1 MGHRAFKL
9 ADIDIKAFF
18 TAKNLMTEFSKGDLF
33 SENQEKEELIQY
45 LKLKNYDFALIQQND
60 SKYGYVLLE
69 ELISND
75 QNIIN
80 NIHQI
85 DKKVSIK
92 PNTPISTIINKFN
105 NFYYLFVFNDENQ
118 LKGVI
123 TYSDLNKPP
132 IYAFCYLLISKFES
146 LLRNVISIKYE
157 NEEWLK
163 HLSEENQKGLRG
175 IFISEKVKGI
185 EISLLKC
192 TTITH
197 LIQIFKKD
205 GLWQIFEYSSKKNF
219 RSKMA
224 KVINYRNATM
234 HNRDIIHSKDGGKDL
249 FEFIKELGDD
259 IEKINDWLKNN

>member
-33 SENQEKEELIQY
+33 SENQEKEELI
-45 LKLKNYDFALIQQND
+45 
-60 SKYGYVLLE
+60 
-69 ELISND
+69 SNN

-85 DKKVSIK
+85 DKKASIK
-92 PNTPISTIINKFN
+92 PDTPISTIINKFN

-163 HLSEENQKGLRG
+163 HLSEENQKGLGG
-175 IFISEKVKGI
+175 IFILEKVKGI

-197 LIQIFKKD
+197 L
-205 GLWQIFEYSSKKNF
+205 
-219 RSKMA
+219 
-224 KVINYRNATM
+224 T
-234 HNRDIIHSKDGGKDL
+234 
-249 FEFIKELGDD
+249 
-259 IEKINDWLKNN
+259 